1 MLAQKLIW
9 LLCLRVSG
17 VAAVLGLGLAAARV
31 NAQSAATPAR
41 PFDQIRTDQLE
52 IANQRLKDLAWKD
65 ARLIAGYYARTDAAL
80 YPGIAAFGRQLGEV
94 LTEGRGKVDFQGVI
108 TRNVAFWRAERELAT
123 MDVSLPYLV
132 AMMAVLDG
140 DQTTALRMTALAQAC
155 LPLGP
160 MLRRTYAQPEALM
173 LYQSGFLVSG
183 VPVAVTYKTIEECE
197 KYAAILRLRL
207 GRWPGELS
215 LLRFLIE
222 IETRRAELVALRDG
236 TPALLQTKVGDWIEL
251 AEQDRDYLHRR
262 DAILFA
268 GLEQT
273 IQDWLARRTSAQ
285 HWERWT
291 EGSEPA
297 ETPELEQA
305 IATYEENGR
314 PDLAWLTWRHALALS
329 GVPAE
334 RDRDR
339 WKKWAGQLLGADDF
353 AALVS
358 GTAANPAAGT
368 ASMAVPYES
377 HSEAWSGDQ
386 NIHPMLAM
394 KLERSLAMLDA
405 MIALAPPGSRREAEL
420 RMRKAQD
427 FASIRALEDS
437 RRELRRVAEIT
448 DGIGPQITEARLL
461 LIDGRLDEAETLY
474 EKLIENPKYLG
485 VRRDYALTLF
495 VAGKFALARAQMRF
509 LAEKQDQLPDGGF
522 EVMAHLAALRMGERE
537 DELLRSARKRYPP
550 GSWTDTGLRFLLGE
564 VTETDLMMAAR
575 RGRLF
580 DVIRQEC
587 EAYFWLAQI
596 ALADGRQADGI
607 QWLRRCVST
616 GFVAYVQYTLARI
629 ELERL
634 VPPEKGP
641 GKPDRERSSPGVQP
655 A

>member
-1 MLAQKLIW
+1 VQ
-9 LLCLRVSG
+9 
-17 VAAVLGLGLAAARV
+17 
-31 NAQSAATPAR
+31 
-41 PFDQIRTDQLE
+41 
-52 IANQRLKDLAWKD
+52 AWKD

-140 DQTTALRMTALAQAC
+140 DQTTALRITALAQAC

-173 LYQSGFLVSG
+173 LYQSGFLVGG

-236 TPALLQTKVGDWIEL
+236 MPALLQTKVGDWIEL

-358 GTAANPAAGT
+358 GAAANPAA
-368 ASMAVPYES
+368 
-377 HSEAWSGDQ
+377 
-386 NIHPMLAM
+386 
-394 KLERSLAMLDA
+394 
-405 MIALAPPGSRREAEL
+405 
-420 RMRKAQD
+420 
-427 FASIRALEDS
+427 
-437 RRELRRVAEIT
+437 
-448 DGIGPQITEARLL
+448 ARL
-461 LIDGRLDEAETLY
+461 RWPCPTRAT
-474 EKLIENPKYLG
+474 
-485 VRRDYALTLF
+485 VR
-495 VAGKFALARAQMRF
+495 
-509 LAEKQDQLPDGGF
+509 P
-522 EVMAHLAALRMGERE
+522 
-537 DELLRSARKRYPP
+537 
-550 GSWTDTGLRFLLGE
+550 
-564 VTETDLMMAAR
+564 
-575 RGRLF
+575 
-580 DVIRQEC
+580 
-587 EAYFWLAQI
+587 
-596 ALADGRQADGI
+596 
-607 QWLRRCVST
+607 
-616 GFVAYVQYTLARI
+616 
-629 ELERL
+629 
-634 VPPEKGP
+634 GP
-641 GKPDRERSSPGVQP
+641 GIRISTQCWQ
-655 A
+655 